1 MRRWFVTGWPL
12 WSLPRHALAYVLAVD
27 LAALA
32 VLTARLRDYPPTLPD
47 LRWAAWLLLCAG
59 LGVEA
64 SHWVERLRERH
75 RDAPYKDL
83 NTVWTVAA
91 ALVLRP
97 GAAALFVVGL
107 YLWTWVRVMRRG
119 RTHRWTFS
127 AATVVLGVATAG
139 AVYRQGVGPTAWQ
152 HGLVPDPL
160 APLVGLGAGMLS
172 VAVNIALV
180 GGVVLLTD
188 PAVGLRRAFGGRWR
202 EQGLEA
208 SAICLGILV
217 AAGFTV
223 SPWLILLA
231 LPVLLLLQRT
241 LLVAQ
246 LQAAART
253 DLKTGLPNATWWH
266 EVAQREFERA
276 RRFDEQIAVLIADL
290 DRFKRINDVYGHLA
304 GDVVLRRVADVL
316 SAEVREYDVVG
327 RFGGEEFV
335 VVLPSTGPDQAGQI
349 AERLRDRVAALD
361 LEVADTAGRPRRV
374 HGLTVSIGLA
384 CYPLH
389 GRDLEDLLRMADA
402 ALYTA
407 KAAGRNRVR
416 SAPAGG
422 TPEDLPGR
430 PTVG

>member
-1 MRRWFVTGWPL
+1 MKRAYVTRWPL
-12 WSLPRHALAYVLAVD
+12 WSLPRHVLAYVLTVDVAAV
-27 LAALA
+27 A
-32 VLTARLRDYPPTLPD
+32 VVAVRLVEYPLTSSD
-47 LRWAAWLLLCAG
+47 LRSAAWLLLCAG
-59 LGVEA
+59 LGVEG

-83 NTVWTVAA
+83 NAVWTVAA

-97 GAAALFVVGL
+97 GAAVLFVIGL

-127 AATVVLGVATAG
+127 AATVVLGVAAAG
-139 AVYRQGVGPTAWQ
+139 FVYRQGVGPTAWQ
-152 HGLVPDPL
+152 HGLFPEPL
-160 APLVGLGAGMLS
+160 APLVGLAAGVLS
-172 VAVNIALV
+172 VVLNISLV

-188 PAVGLRRAFGGRWR
+188 RTVGLRRAFGGRWR

-208 SAICLGILV
+208 SAICLAILV

-253 DLKTGLPNATWWH
+253 DPKTGLSNATWWH

-304 GDVVLRRVADVL
+304 GDVVLRRVAGVF
-316 SAEVREYDVVG
+316 SAQVREYDVVG

-335 VVLPSTGPDQAGQI
+335 VVLPSTGPEQAGQI
-349 AERLRDRVAALD
+349 AERLRDQVAALD
-361 LEVADTAGRPRRV
+361 LEVEDTAGRLRGV
-374 HGLTVSIGLA
+374 QGLTVSIGLA
-384 CYPLH
+384 CYPIH

-402 ALYTA
+402 ALYAA

-416 SAPAGG
+416 SAPTGE
-422 TPEDLPGR
+422 TPRGY